1 MNEKMYLHSRVERPG
16 LEGRFAELYRSELKY
31 VWSSLRR
38 LGTPAAELEDLCQ
51 EVFVRVFRAL
61 PDYDPDRPFRPWLFA
76 VLFHTMLDFRKRDSR
91 NPAGLASADE
101 DTVSD
106 PEILPDQVLEREE
119 NKKMVL
125 KALESIKL
133 DRRTVFVMVE

>member
-1 MNEKMYLHSRVERPG
+1 MNGKMYVHSRVERPV

-76 VLFHTMLDFRKRDSR
+76 VLFHTMLDYKKRDSR
-91 NPAGLASADE
+91 NPAGSTSADQ
-101 DTVSD
+101 DTVSRRSF
-106 PEILPDQVLEREE
+106 PTRCSSARRSEE
-119 NKKMVL
+119 WFSRL
-125 KALESIKL
+125 SSPSSSIEG
-133 DRRTVFVMVE
+133 RSS